1 MVYAP
6 ILITTLNRYDHLKRC
21 ITSLQNNGWAKYTE
35 LYIGVDYPPAEKY
48 VEGYKKIRE
57 YLEAGIDGFAEVHIY
72 FHETNLGPFPNYD
85 FLRKITDEKYDRF
98 IFSED
103 DNEFAPSFIEFMDK
117 ALDKYAD
124 DEDIISI
131 YGWHPGIKKEIKE
144 GTAVFK
150 VKDFSAYGY
159 GTWVSKYENML
170 ANIDR
175 EYIEKICDDNKN
187 LKKMRTGNP
196 AVLLAGT
203 SALLRKERLYYT
215 KDGSIPH
222 IDMMYMLYF
231 VLEDK
236 YMICST
242 RSLVKNW
249 GYDGTGVNCDGDGRT
264 LMAKR
269 QLSEIKD
276 YDLELED
283 NPEYYESYR
292 PVNTKT
298 KIRQAFQVAGAY
310 IKIYMWRWLANR
322 KNFR

>member
-6 ILITTLNRYDHLKRC
+6 ILITTLNRYEHLKRC
-21 ITSLQNNGWAKYTE
+21 ITSLQNNDWAKYTE

-72 FHETNLGPFPNYD
+72 FHETNLGPIPNYD

-103 DNEFAPSFIEFMDK
+103 DNEFAPSFIEYMDK

-131 YGWHPGIKKEIKE
+131 YGWHPGIKGEIEE
-144 GTAVFK
+144 GTAAFK

-159 GTWVSKYENML
+159 GTWVEKYENML
-170 ANIDR
+170 SNLNR
-175 EYIEKICDDNKN
+175 QYIEKICDSNEA
-187 LKKMRTGNP
+187 LKKIKSYNP
-196 AVLLAGT
+196 GVLLACT
-203 SALLRKERLYYT
+203 SALLRKERLYCT
-215 KDGSIPH
+215 PDGSIPT

-231 VLEDK
+231 IMEDK
-236 YMICST
+236 YMLCST

-249 GYDGTGVNCDGDGRT
+249 GYDGTGVNCNSGSDQ
-264 LMAKR
+264 MAR
-269 QLSEIKD
+269 RELSSIRE
-276 YDLELED
+276 YDLTLED
-283 NPEYYESYR
+283 NPKEYSFYR
-292 PVNTKT
+292 VIDKKT
-298 KIRQAFQVAGAY
+298 EIKRKVQVIGAY
-310 IKIYMWRWLANR
+310 IKIYIWRKLANR
-322 KNFR
+322 KSFK